1 MRLNDSGGIVLAV
14 ATVSW
19 FGGVSIAAV
28 EAVFDVSTAEHAARR
43 VLRKQA
49 DVRRF
54 NPSAQ
59 SARRSRL
66 LRLAIGIKIRL
77 SKRVLL
83 QRSLLRLQAPLLQT
97 IQLIQL
103 PADYCSEER
112 DWSRARGLSLLG
124 ALFVHFLA
132 AW

>member
-1 MRLNDSGGIVLAV
+1 MA
-14 ATVSW
+14 SW

-43 VLRKQA
+43 TLRKQA

-59 SARRSRL
+59 SARRNRV

-83 QRSLLRLQAPLLQT
+83 QRSLFRLQAPLLQT
-97 IQLIQL
+97 IQLIRL
-103 PADYCSEER
+103 PAD
-112 DWSRARGLSLLG
+112 
-124 ALFVHFLA
+124 
-132 AW
+132 